1 MKAWIIRWLTSGK
14 EVAPPLVT
22 SESHLGQRDHPT
34 VRIGVME
41 AMNGKLLEV
50 STYKPNPRGPD
61 WTTSYWIMDERPL
74 TEQLATVLIMKGLDK

>member
-1 MKAWIIRWLTSGK
+1 
-14 EVAPPLVT
+14 
-22 SESHLGQRDHPT
+22 
-34 VRIGVME
+34 ME

-74 TEQLATVLIMKGLDK
+74 TEQLATVLIMKGLEK